1 MSLQVKDNQRAMWDA
16 VNEFKVPP
24 HLSRAPMS
32 QTDRYGQKNPQSLK
46 TSCFPQMLPTDDS
59 CWASSNLSGRK
70 ASFCFT
76 ADRAHNSVQADGPG
90 ILLQR
95 REAKETHK
103 EEQFTVW
110 SRRLPLHREKT
121 SQSNQITFTHQF
133 VDEVAAPGW
142 LWMFVRYLCT
152 KVTKTNKT
160 LKTETQKT
168 FSFYQF
174 QTTVKLT

>member
-1 MSLQVKDNQRAMWDA
+1 MSLHVKDNQRAMWDA

-24 HLSRAPMS
+24 HLLRAPMS

-76 ADRAHNSVQADGPG
+76 ADRAHKSVQADGPG

-103 EEQFTVW
+103 DGQFTVW
-110 SRRLPLHREKT
+110 FRRFPLHREKNLLSPIRSLSRINLLMKWQHQAVCGCTYVT
-121 SQSNQITFTHQF
+121 S
-133 VDEVAAPGW
+133 AP
-142 LWMFVRYLCT
+142 RSRKPT
-152 KVTKTNKT
+152 KH
-160 LKTETQKT
+160 
-168 FSFYQF
+168 
-174 QTTVKLT
+174 